1 MINWYLIF
9 FKNDLFFIYQTGFR
23 PSHSTQVLLYV
34 VDCWHKAIDERKFV
48 LTGFLDLAK
57 AFDCVN
63 RCVLLD
69 KLAHYGVVHSSH
81 TWFESYLSN
90 QIQSVKFNGL
100 LSKWGFVCV
109 DVPQVSILG
118 PLLFSIYVNVVKS
131 SQFNMYADDTQL
143 HCCGRDLSLVQKDFQ
158 GDIDQVQVWLQANR
172 LQLNIS
178 KSVLMLIGSRQKLQS
193 HKVSISIGGKDLMQV
208 ASTKYLGVVIDQHL
222 TWQNH
227 INHILK
233 SVRSKVYG
241 LCRLKPLPTSVL
253 VTLYCGYVL
262 PICDYC
268 DTVWSPSTAVLS
280 KSLERI
286 HSRFVNSLSRADT
299 FVRLTLAERR

>member
-1 MINWYLIF
+1 M
-9 FKNDLFFIYQTGFR
+9 
-23 PSHSTQVLLYV
+23 
-34 VDCWHKAIDERKFV
+34 
-48 LTGFLDLAK
+48 
-57 AFDCVN
+57 
-63 RCVLLD
+63 
-69 KLAHYGVVHSSH
+69 
-81 TWFESYLSN
+81 
-90 QIQSVKFNGL
+90 
-100 LSKWGFVCV
+100 CV
-109 DVPQVSILG
+109 DVPQGSILG
-118 PLLFSIYVNVVKS
+118 PLLFSIYVNDLPNVVKS
-131 SQFNMYADDTQL
+131 SQLNMYADDTQL

-233 SVRSKVYG
+233 SVWSKVYG
-241 LCRLKPLPTSVL
+241 LCRLEPLPTSVL
-253 VTLYCGYVL
+253 VTLYCGYIL

-280 KSLERI
+280 KSLER
-286 HSRFVNSLSRADT
+286 FC
-299 FVRLTLAERR
+299 